1 MVAELFAS
9 IVSKCCLISYVHE
22 FRIRRILDHS
32 RQYSNGIN
40 RSNICFGLLLEKHRY
55 TSFTLKHGR
64 EWLKL
69 ILEFLKELRIV
80 ELN

>member
-1 MVAELFAS
+1 MYTSLELE
-9 IVSKCCLISYVHE
+9 E
-22 FRIRRILDHS
+22 FWITLGS
-32 RQYSNGIN
+32 SSNGIN
-40 RSNICFGLLLEKHRY
+40 RSNICFGFLLEKHRY